1 MTGIKILS
9 LLIGDLDDSN
19 NTDWTVLFENDNQW
33 EEMVGKGHVPQIGD
47 AIDERVSATGATRYT
62 FESMDT
68 VLGPET
74 SRGANKRTTE
84 SVIEVLK
91 EEGWTCFYGTWWAS
105 YKQGSN
111 SWRSGWQCKRMAPMV
126 SVVSSDGEV
135 MEHHHQVTLWDGED
149 YMAIEFVSDL
159 YPQMKRE
166 WNGRRRVQEE
176 LPEGSGCCHACHDQG
191 IQKGHSLC
199 TPCPDGY
206 EPGHLGPNGWTAVM
220 SS

>member
-74 SRGANKRTTE
+74 SRGATPGGR
-84 SVIEVLK
+84 
-91 EEGWTCFYGTWWAS
+91 A
-105 YKQGSN
+105 GSA
-111 SWRSGWQCKRMAPMV
+111 SGWPR
-126 SVVSSDGEV
+126 
-135 MEHHHQVTLWDGED
+135 W
-149 YMAIEFVSDL
+149 
-159 YPQMKRE
+159 
-166 WNGRRRVQEE
+166 
-176 LPEGSGCCHACHDQG
+176 
-191 IQKGHSLC
+191 
-199 TPCPDGY
+199 
-206 EPGHLGPNGWTAVM
+206 
-220 SS
+220 